1 MRVLVAE
8 ADKVVRDHVV
18 VGLENFGTIETE
30 IATGIE
36 AIELARK
43 KEYHCLF
50 VGLNAEDPASRELL
64 DSLRQTAPQSELIL
78 LAAEGQAKKLSQ
90 SRNEARIFSV
100 LKKPLVPLEFYRTV
114 SRLKKRLRSLGT
126 V

>member
-1 MRVLVAE
+1 MRILVAE
-8 ADKVVRDHVV
+8 ADKVVRDQIVV
-18 VGLENFGTIETE
+18 ALENFGNIEADV
-30 IATGIE
+30 ATGIE

-50 VGLNAEDPASRELL
+50 VGLDPGDSGSRDLI
-64 DSLRQTAPQSELIL
+64 DVLRQSAPQRELIL
-78 LAAEGQAKKLSQ
+78 LATESQTKKLSQ
-90 SRNEARIFSV
+90 NRNEARIFSV

-114 SRLKKRLRSLGT
+114 SRLRKRLRTAGA